1 MQTLAQ
7 SVFLKA
13 LGWSLINS
21 LWQMAVLWL
30 VYFIIT
36 FNSKKF
42 TASARHSFAAVLLC
56 TGVAWFIFSFIYY
69 CINIQSGI
77 NITSLFLV
85 SNANILLS
93 VFSKTI
99 NAINQLLPYC
109 ACVYL
114 LILTFHC
121 VRYSRYFFQTN
132 KLTNEGLHKM
142 SHELRLFTEEIALRL
157 GIQKKVQIFLS
168 DIADSPMTIGFL
180 KYIILIPLATINN
193 LSTQQVE
200 AILLHELA
208 HIKRNDYLLNLMMSA
223 VEMLFF
229 FNPFSRLF
237 INVIKKERE
246 NSCDDLV
253 MQFNYDPHIYV
264 MALLSLEK
272 SRHSYHPIV
281 MAATGKN
288 NKLLL
293 QRVKRITG
301 QKISQPRIK
310 AKFIFFF
317 FFSIIAGCIMQFQF
331 KIIPAVFRV
340 GVSKTQNKKTNN
352 EILQTVYIS
361 SPVEIGKNKTAKT
374 LRIKKENNK
383 PETDNAEINNS
394 EDENLVY
401 VNNDQADDQSQNENV
416 VTASQSEVINFSMP
430 APHADV
436 VLQQNAGQSVYPY
449 IPKSSFSFETVPDTS
464 SRQNATLTLTEGNA
478 KEALENTLK
487 ALVEVDWK
495 KLDNELSNNQKNI
508 TVNIQKLKKG
518 LRRSLTAHDLKK
530 ISKSVQSTSTND
542 MDENRVKED
551 IQIQSDALEDLK
563 SKNLLQAEKLRAEIL
578 QNQIKLQQTYL
589 QKRQQVLKKIN
600 TVKRQLK
607 IVEI

>member
-7 SVFLKA
+7 SVLLKA

-42 TASARHSFAAVLLC
+42 TASARHSLAAVLLC

-77 NITSLFLV
+77 NITSLFLI

-93 VFSKTI
+93 AFSKTI

-208 HIKRNDYLLNLMMSA
+208 HIKRNDYLLNLMISV
-223 VEMLFF
+223 VEIIFF

-272 SRHSYHPIV
+272 SRHTYHPIV

-317 FFSIIAGCIMQFQF
+317 LFSIIAGFIMQFQF
-331 KIIPAVFRV
+331 KIIPAVFHTT
-340 GVSKTQNKKTNN
+340 VSATQNKKTNS
-352 EILQTVYIS
+352 EILQAVYLS
-361 SPVEIGKNKTAKT
+361 SPTLEKNKVVK
-374 LRIKKENNK
+374 ISHVKKEKIK
-383 PETDNAEINNS
+383 PETDNAEVNNS
-394 EDENLVY
+394 DDENLVY
-401 VNNDQADDQSQNENV
+401 INADQPDEQSANENV
-416 VTASQSEVINFSMP
+416 ISAAQSEVINYSTP
-430 APHADV
+430 TPRATDLPK
-436 VLQQNAGQSVYPY
+436 QNSAQSVYPY
-449 IPKSSFSFETVPDTS
+449 VPKSSFSFETVPDTAS
-464 SRQNATLTLTEGNA
+464 TQNLTAMVTDENA
-478 KEALENTLK
+478 KEVLETTLK
-487 ALVEVDWK
+487 SLLEVDWK

-508 TVNIQKLKKG
+508 VVNIQKLKKG
-518 LRRSLTAHDLKK
+518 LHRALTAHDLKK
-530 ISKSVQSTSTND
+530 ISKSIQSTSTND

-563 SKNLLQAEKLRAEIL
+563 SKNLLQAEKLQAEIL

-589 QKRQQVLKKIN
+589 QKRQQVLRKIN